1 MVIDPR
7 LAEVSEL
14 RRALRA
20 DRITD
25 ETEVVRRLL
34 PEAAIE
40 GAAGGRVMTQARRF
54 VEAVRR
60 SPVGQGGIDA
70 FMQEYELSSKE
81 GVVLMC
87 LAEAMLRVPD
97 AYTVDK
103 LIEDK
108 IGSAEWD
115 RHLGKSDSFF
125 VNASTWGLMLT
136 GRVIRFEEE
145 ERRDVSGVLRR
156 LVHRSGEPVIRAAVR
171 QAMRILGRQFVMGR
185 SIREATDRARAQ
197 EAKGYRY
204 SYDMLGE
211 AARTME
217 DADRYFAAYQ
227 DAIAAIAKGAAGKGP
242 VAAPGISVKLSA
254 LHPRYEFSQHHR
266 VMQELVPRLK
276 ALCRDAKQHDIN
288 LCIDAEEADRL
299 DLSLDVLESISADPE
314 LSGWNGLGLAVQ
326 G

>member
-14 RRALRA
+14 RRASRA
-20 DRITD
+20 DRVAD
-25 ETEVVRRLL
+25 EAEVVRRLL

-40 GAAGGRVMTQARRF
+40 GAAGDRVTARARQL

-60 SPVGQGGIDA
+60 SSAGQGSIDA

-108 IGSAEWD
+108 IGSAEWE

-125 VNASTWGLMLT
+125 VNASTWALRRT
-136 GRVIRFEEE
+136 GRVVRFEEE

-156 LVHRSGEPVIRAAVR
+156 LVHRAGEPVIRAAVR

-185 SIREATDRARAQ
+185 TIKEATDRARSL

-204 SYDMLGE
+204 SYDML
-211 AARTME
+211 
-217 DADRYFAAYQ
+217 
-227 DAIAAIAKGAAGKGP
+227 
-242 VAAPGISVKLSA
+242 
-254 LHPRYEFSQHHR
+254 
-266 VMQELVPRLK
+266 
-276 ALCRDAKQHDIN
+276 
-288 LCIDAEEADRL
+288 
-299 DLSLDVLESISADPE
+299 
-314 LSGWNGLGLAVQ
+314 
-326 G
+326 

>member
-14 RRALRA
+14 RLALRA
-20 DRITD
+20 DRLAD

-40 GAAGGRVMTQARRF
+40 GAAGNRVMVRARQL

-125 VNASTWGLMLT
+125 VNASTWALMLT
-136 GRVIRFEEE
+136 G
-145 ERRDVSGVLRR
+145 
-156 LVHRSGEPVIRAAVR
+156 
-171 QAMRILGRQFVMGR
+171 
-185 SIREATDRARAQ
+185 
-197 EAKGYRY
+197 K
-204 SYDMLGE
+204 
-211 AARTME
+211 
-217 DADRYFAAYQ
+217 
-227 DAIAAIAKGAAGKGP
+227 
-242 VAAPGISVKLSA
+242 
-254 LHPRYEFSQHHR
+254 
-266 VMQELVPRLK
+266 
-276 ALCRDAKQHDIN
+276 
-288 LCIDAEEADRL
+288 
-299 DLSLDVLESISADPE
+299 VLEDIDGHE
-314 LSGWNGLGLAVQ
+314 TVLS
-326 G
+326 